1 MSDSYKIPRVPARHQ
16 QQPQSP
22 SEPQP
27 FTPEQPDRDRASRD
41 RSPSSQR
48 QQQQQQQQQQ
58 REPRQMAPHNHT
70 QAWSDYRPP
79 PSHHLS
85 EQQWHQQQQYQMM
98 MQQQQQWP
106 PLQGNPYGGGYG
118 GGGGYDDSSRGWQ
131 PPPQGY
137 QPFQQQWQQQ
147 QQQQMQQQQMQQ
159 QQQQRAMA
167 APHTPSGAAPPISGG
182 PVNPHLSERFRRPL
196 SGPPEANA
204 MPQYMQKGKRHLE
217 DESVM
222 PEATREGES
231 LSGTRMFEM
240 GDLELA
246 NKIIYCGRWAKGAEA
261 VIVLFS
267 CPGNKTKFD
276 GSDVQQS
283 IHATLNR
290 KQIPETL
297 VDSTMPN
304 APRGPTGPW
313 QQTMAASA
321 AVELAEDGAMTL
333 YSATDGIEPIEVTVT
348 VLDHTGQAYRSARS
362 DGRTPEEIAASRAEE
377 ATRRLCMYMAWP
389 SSFKGLLDAD
399 RESAE
404 NAAYAKVKY
413 ALREAESVDF
423 VECKD
428 RQGNTLPKVIVFARH
443 PASVTPEQFAKCLPP
458 IKYIDIGMHILIKT
472 TITRDWATKLDIK
485 PCCYG
490 PVCVEGVPTPAKG
503 SYPARDAPQCGA
515 AQTAYANRKCLTA
528 ARASQGNKGNNWL
541 EKAKEQ
547 EMQLEVAKDS
557 IKKAFKPSQECRAHE
572 AGRCMK
578 GEMCQEAHNLLDE
591 DILCCSVLTPK
602 MRFYNARFKTCP
614 AIRAG
619 KDCPYSHAMQEE

>member
-1 MSDSYKIPRVPARHQ
+1 MSDSYKIPRVPARRQ

-22 SEPQP
+22 LEPQP
-27 FTPEQPDRDRASRD
+27 FTPEQPDRDRVSRD

-58 REPRQMAPHNHT
+58 QREPQQMPPHNHT
-70 QAWSDYRPP
+70 QALSDYRPP
-79 PSHHLS
+79 PSHNLS

-118 GGGGYDDSSRGWQ
+118 GGGGYDGSSRGWQ

-137 QPFQQQWQQQ
+137 QPLQQQWQQQ

-167 APHTPSGAAPPISGG
+167 APHSGAAPPISGG
-182 PVNPHLSERFRRPL
+182 PVNPHLSERFRRPP

-204 MPQYMQKGKRHLE
+204 MPQYMQRGKRHLE

-348 VLDHTGQAYRSARS
+348 VLDHTGQAYKPPT
-362 DGRTPEEIAASRAEE
+362 GRIII
-377 ATRRLCMYMAWP
+377 
-389 SSFKGLLDAD
+389 LL
-399 RESAE
+399 R
-404 NAAYAKVKY
+404 NHKVKD
-413 ALREAESVDF
+413 LCPE
-423 VECKD
+423 
-428 RQGNTLPKVIVFARH
+428 RQRRAR
-443 PASVTPEQFAKCLPP
+443 
-458 IKYIDIGMHILIKT
+458 
-472 TITRDWATKLDIK
+472 
-485 PCCYG
+485 
-490 PVCVEGVPTPAKG
+490 
-503 SYPARDAPQCGA
+503 
-515 AQTAYANRKCLTA
+515 
-528 ARASQGNKGNNWL
+528 
-541 EKAKEQ
+541 
-547 EMQLEVAKDS
+547 
-557 IKKAFKPSQECRAHE
+557 
-572 AGRCMK
+572 
-578 GEMCQEAHNLLDE
+578 
-591 DILCCSVLTPK
+591 
-602 MRFYNARFKTCP
+602 
-614 AIRAG
+614 
-619 KDCPYSHAMQEE
+619 